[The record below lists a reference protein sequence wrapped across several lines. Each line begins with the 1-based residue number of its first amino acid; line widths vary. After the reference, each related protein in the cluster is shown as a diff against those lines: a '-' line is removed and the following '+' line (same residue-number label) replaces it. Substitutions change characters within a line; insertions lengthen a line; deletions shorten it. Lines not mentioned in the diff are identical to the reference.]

1 VEDNAMNKQIIR
13 NAQDEI
19 FYEANLDQENGWIYI
34 NWIGD
39 IELEDVK
46 RGTQAYLDLLAI
58 SGCRKLLND
67 NSLLTSN
74 FLEINEWIEANVVPV
89 AVQSGLRYMAH
100 ILSPKFIARFSAI
113 DLGLRM
119 KPVEFHAFKE
129 IGKAE
134 KWLKSKE

>member
-1 VEDNAMNKQIIR
+1 MNKQIIR

-19 FYEANLDQENGWIYI
+19 FYEANLDQDNGWIYV

-39 IELEDVK
+39 VELEDVK
-46 RGTQAYLDLLAI
+46 RGTRAYLDLLAI

-74 FLEINEWIEANVVPV
+74 FLEINEWIEAKILPL

-100 ILSPKFIARFSAI
+100 VLSPKFIARFSGV
-113 DLGLRM
+113 DLGLRI
-119 KPVEFHAFKE
+119 KPVEFQAFKDM
-129 IGKAE
+129 GQAE
-134 KWLKSKE
+134 KWLKSKD